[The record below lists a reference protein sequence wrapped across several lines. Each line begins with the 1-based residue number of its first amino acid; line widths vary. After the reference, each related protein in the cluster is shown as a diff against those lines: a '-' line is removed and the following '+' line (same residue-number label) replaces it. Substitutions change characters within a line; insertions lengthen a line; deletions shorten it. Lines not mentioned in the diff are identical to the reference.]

1 MAGDERCAAIYL
13 RRDKVAALRAAEIP
27 LQSSPPVLVTSA
39 GTEKCGD
46 WWAPESPNATAAL
59 TVEPAEPVAE
69 LWILAS
75 GGGVGDY
82 LVRRDRGTTEARVRF
97 ISASGSQS
105 EKVVRLHDYP
115 DWTVVAPPDSGPI
128 ARIEIESLD
137 FVGKGPA
144 IAAVKAFRK
153 EW

>member
-1 MAGDERCAAIYL
+1 ML
-13 RRDKVAALRAAEIP
+13 
-27 LQSSPPVLVTSA
+27 
-39 GTEKCGD
+39 
-46 WWAPESPNATAAL
+46 
-59 TVEPAEPVAE
+59 
-69 LWILAS
+69 
-75 GGGVGDY
+75 
-82 LVRRDRGTTEARVRF
+82 
-97 ISASGSQS
+97 
-105 EKVVRLHDYP
+105 VRLHDYP

>member
-1 MAGDERCAAIYL
+1 MICSSVIEER
-13 RRDKVAALRAAEIP
+13 RE
-27 LQSSPPVLVTSA
+27 
-39 GTEKCGD
+39 
-46 WWAPESPNATAAL
+46 
-59 TVEPAEPVAE
+59 
-69 LWILAS
+69 
-75 GGGVGDY
+75 
-82 LVRRDRGTTEARVRF
+82 RGSRF
-97 ISASGSQS
+97 ISASGGRGQ
-105 EKVVRLHDYP
+105 KIVRLHDYP